1 MIKAQRTGLLWFLK
15 EDLEPNQIERLKVSH
30 TYVNPKDQENTFST
44 FIELKDKFGV
54 PCGDISKVKNILQ
67 DDIAITDKRI
77 NPKFKTK
84 KKSKLKLRD
93 YQETVMEEIKEFLGN
108 DGTAFNLSGEP
119 GCLDKDTEYLT
130 LTGWKKISEYTKGD
144 FIAEYSE
151 DGTIQFKEP
160 LAYINKPC
168 DEWYDFFSGTKL
180 VTTVSKE
187 HTMVYKTSKH
197 NLAKKSAE
205 ECFTFKSR
213 MNLITN
219 FKGNNLKGLDLTT
232 FEIQLAVAISADA
245 SVIPSTGRFRFNLKK
260 QSKIDRLEWLLLVC
274 NIEYKKFIKPNGY
287 TQFYFYCNILNKG
300 LVHLWGA
307 NTEQLQVIA
316 EELQLWDGSKNRF
329 FTTIKEEADFV
340 QYVFS
345 SQGFTS
351 NISVMDRRGQEYKTG
366 GKTYIRK
373 SVYYEVHKS
382 KDVSIALNF
391 KSQQR
396 RSDSIVK
403 RVAEPND
410 RKYCFT
416 TSTGMFLIRKNGRIT
431 ITGNSGKSFMLAN
444 ILTKLNT
451 KTLIIAH
458 LSQLT
463 KQLAKEIEDVL
474 GTKPTILDKDTKELG
489 DINIATSQLISKNPD
504 LWYLIKKGIG
514 CIVIDEAETL
524 ASLSTLRIVQRAHAK
539 YHIFISATF
548 TRSVDQRTEALI
560 DFAGNNV
567 FTLKNPALLKP
578 QVIAIQ
584 CQETFTAPMDTKIY
598 NLARGRFYKKD
609 SIADKVVKVTLA
621 SLKKNRQVLIACDI
635 VEMQNK
641 LKALLED
648 SGVGAECINSSTKE
662 SRRTEAMNEFNEGKI
677 KVLIGFGTLNAGLS
691 IPRISTIIRV
701 ATPSSREKLEQ
712 LIGRARRDFDGKDGA
727 FVIDLMFNG
736 FNNDSRLA
744 LYKKKR
750 RTDDWKL
757 SQMTWD
763 DFEVKIKDR

>member
-54 PCGDISKVKNILQ
+54 PYGDLNKVQLTLGET
-67 DDIAITDKRI
+67 DITDKRI
-77 NPKFKTK
+77 QPKFKTK
-84 KKSKLKLRD
+84 KKSKLQLRD
-93 YQETVMEEIKEFLGN
+93 YQESVMVEIEKFLAEG
-108 DGTAFNLSGEP
+108 GTAFNLSGEP
-119 GCLDKDTEYLT
+119 GCLDKDTEFLT
-130 LTGWKKISEYTKGD
+130 LTGWKKISEYTKED
-144 FIAEYSE
+144 FVAEYLE

-168 DEWYDFFSGTKL
+168 DEWYDFFSGSKL
-180 VTTVSKE
+180 VTTASKE
-187 HTMVYKTSKH
+187 HTMIYKTSKH
-197 NLAKKSAE
+197 NLAKKSAGQ
-205 ECFTFKSR
+205 CFLDKSK

-219 FKGNNLKGLDLTT
+219 FKGNNLKGLNLTT
-232 FEIQLAVAISADA
+232 YEIQLAVAISADA
-245 SVIPSTGRFRFNLKK
+245 HVIPSTGRFRFNLKK
-260 QSKIDRLEWLLLVC
+260 QNKIARLEWLLIIC
-274 NIEYKKFIKPNGY
+274 NIDYKKFIRPNGY
-287 TQFYFYCNILNKG
+287 TQFYFYCTFLNKG
-300 LVHLWGA
+300 LHYLWGA
-307 NTEQLQVIA
+307 NTEQLQVIS
-316 EELQLWDGSKNRF
+316 EEVQLWDGSKNKF

-345 SQGFTS
+345 SQGVTS
-351 NISVMDRRGQEYKTG
+351 NISIMDRRGQEYKTG

-373 SVYYEVHKS
+373 SIEYEVHKS

-391 KSQQR
+391 KSLQR
-396 RSDSIVK
+396 RRDSIVK
-403 RVAEPND
+403 RLAEPND

-416 TSTGMFLIRKNGRIT
+416 TSTGMFLIRKNGKIT
-431 ITGNSGKSFMLAN
+431 VTGNSGKSFMLAN
-444 ILTKLNT
+444 ILTKLGT

-463 KQLAKEIEDVL
+463 RQLAKEIEEVL
-474 GTKPTILDKDTKELG
+474 GYKPTVLDKDTKELG

-548 TRSVDQRTEALI
+548 TRSVDHRTEALM

-578 QVIAIQ
+578 QVIAVH
-584 CQETFTAPMDTKIY
+584 CPEVFNAPLNQNLY
-598 NLARGRFYKKD
+598 NSARGRFYKRET
-609 SIADKVVKVTLA
+609 IADKVLKVTQA

-635 VEMQNK
+635 VELQNT
-641 LKALLED
+641 LKDRLEVL
-648 SGVGAECINSSTKE
+648 GIKAECINSSTKVQ
-662 SRRTEAMNEFNEGKI
+662 RRTDAMVEFNEGKLQ
-677 KVLIGFGTLNAGLS
+677 VLIGFGTLNAGLS
-691 IPRISTIIRV
+691 IPKISTIIRV
-701 ATPSSREKLEQ
+701 ATPNSKEKLEQ

-727 FVIDLMFNG
+727 FVIDLMFQG
-736 FNNDSRLA
+736 FNNESRLS

-757 SQMTWD
+757 SQCTWEA
-763 DFEVKIKDR
+763 FEDKIKGR